1 MGGGLSLLTLL
12 LAVNLNCVRQA
23 NMVQKI
29 LADMLFELVFT
40 GIGLITCLRQTLVAN
55 NVILKVTCLI
65 VLRCG
70 ELTVPQICTLL

>member
-1 MGGGLSLLTLL
+1 
-12 LAVNLNCVRQA
+12 
-23 NMVQKI
+23 MVQKI

-65 VLRCG
+65 VFRCG
-70 ELTVPQICTLL
+70 